1 MSIFLIGFCVLEVFE
16 PEEMGMCCSIFPF
29 PLSSHTACKKLG
41 QQESMRERKREG
53 RDSGEKCVCSFHLCD
68 SR

>member
-1 MSIFLIGFCVLEVFE
+1 MLFH
-16 PEEMGMCCSIFPF
+16 F
-29 PLSSHTACKKLG
+29 PLSSHTACKKVG
-41 QQESMRERKREG
+41 QQESMRERNREG